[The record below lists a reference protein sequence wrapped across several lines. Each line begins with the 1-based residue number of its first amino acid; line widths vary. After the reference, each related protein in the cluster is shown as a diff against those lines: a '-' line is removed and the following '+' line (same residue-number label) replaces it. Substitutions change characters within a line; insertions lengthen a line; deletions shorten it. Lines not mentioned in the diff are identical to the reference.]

1 MFLLSNLNAIKSSG
15 LMSMNVAVIALV
27 ADVILAPALMATFYH
42 TKANRKEV
50 MELA

>member
-15 LMSMNVAVIALV
+15 LMNMNIAVIALV
-27 ADVILAPALMATFYH
+27 ADIILASTLIATFYH